1 MITRE
6 QADEILSYVAQEII
20 SPLAFD
26 ERPAKEI
33 WLELSGEPFSKL
45 CKMVYELVDKKENE
59 E

>member
-33 WLELSGEPFSKL
+33 QLELSGEPFSKL

>member
-33 WLELSGEPFSKL
+33 WLELSCEPFSKL

>member
-6 QADEILSYVAQEII
+6 QADEILSYVAQELI

-45 CKMVYELVDKKENE
+45 CEMVYELVDKKENE

>member
-26 ERPAKEI
+26 ERPTKEI

>member
-6 QADEILSYVAQEII
+6 QADEILSYVAQELI
-20 SPLAFD
+20 SPIAFD
-26 ERPAKEI
+26 ERHAKEI

>member
-6 QADEILSYVAQEII
+6 QADEILSYVAQELI
-20 SPLAFD
+20 SPIAFD

>member
-6 QADEILSYVAQEII
+6 RADEILSYVAQEII